1 MDVLFWPTVRT
12 SNPGSRHKASW
23 LLIVEDDFRHQISA
37 LPFILMTGAADVQH
51 AVLAM
56 KSGGADYI
64 ARPYQPDILLP
75 RIREALHTGT
85 LQPTAAGAS
94 PYHLYNV
101 RIRHKMS

>member
-1 MDVLFWPTVRT
+1 MKKILYLLLTLFGCTLLA
-12 SNPGSRHKASW
+12 NGQDFKPGQQA
-23 LLIVEDDFRHQISA
+23 QG
-37 LPFILMTGAADVQH
+37 ILTGAADVQH

-64 ARPYQPDILLP
+64 ARSYQPDILLP

-94 PYHLYNV
+94 SYHLYNV
-101 RIRHKMS
+101 RIRHKMSQITN